1 MMHKHC
7 FEAVQTS
14 LQDIMGAIDPSNKD
28 KPFGG
33 KSVVFGGDFRQILP
47 VIPKGSRQDIV
58 NAAINSSDIWRSC
71 TVLRLTK
78 NMRLQ
83 TLTNSEECE
92 EVARFAEW
100 IASIG
105 DGIIGGP
112 NDGCAIIDIPEDI
125 MLVPS
130 DDPIAQIVESTYP
143 MFKQATDDPSY
154 LKDRAILA
162 PTLDVVESINEYMTS
177 LNLSDGQ
184 TYLSSDSTFAFED
197 WNSRHVVA

>member
-14 LQDIMGAIDPSNKD
+14 LQAIMGAVDPSNSN

-33 KSVVFGGDFRQILP
+33 KPVVFGGNFRQILP

-58 NAAINSSDIWRSC
+58 NATINSSDIWRNC

-83 TLTNSEECE
+83 SISDADERDVLTT
-92 EVARFAEW
+92 FAEW

-105 DGIIGGP
+105 HGTIRGS
-112 NDGCAIIDIPEDI
+112 NDSCAAIDILEDI
-125 MLVPS
+125 QLKTL
-130 DDPIAQIVESTYP
+130 DDPIATIVESIYP
-143 MFKQATDDPSY
+143 MFKNATDDPSY

-162 PTLDVVESINEYMTS
+162 PTLEVVGSIN
-177 LNLSDGQ
+177 
-184 TYLSSDSTFAFED
+184 
-197 WNSRHVVA
+197 H